1 MQILMSLCLLFYLG
15 NSKHFMLKAQD
26 KNQTNLLDVKMLREY
41 LKYLEG
47 GEFPLNGVYFR
58 DKC

>member
-15 NSKHFMLKAQD
+15 NGEHFMLKAQD
-26 KNQTNLLDVKMLREY
+26 KNQTNLLDVKMLGEY
-41 LKYLEG
+41 LKRLEG
-47 GEFPLNGVYFR
+47 GEFLLNGVYFR